1 MCLNYQG
8 ATVACHIELSNLS
21 QELLQQYLANLPLDK
36 EYFRLPTKPVDN
48 FVDDS
53 HG

>member
-8 ATVACHIELSNLS
+8 ATVACHTELSNLS
-21 QELLQQYLANLPLDK
+21 QELLQQYLANLPLDI
-36 EYFRLPTKPVDN
+36 EYFCLPTKPVDN
-48 FVDDS
+48 FVDSS